1 MLFDK
6 YSIGEYHMIKTIL
19 TFTQTTPDLPQVT
32 LNNILNQCA
41 AWQTEG
47 KYTGEVDA
55 THDLVTGARVVNR
68 WEWVDNATAQAYDDL
83 VISSWIDIYPD
94 VNVDIVVE

>member
-19 TFTQTTPDLPQVT
+19 TFTQTTPDLPVET
-32 LNNILNQCA
+32 LDNILNQVA

-47 KYTGEVDA
+47 KYTGGLDS
-55 THDLVTGARVVNR
+55 THDLATGARVVSR

>member
-1 MLFDK
+1 
-6 YSIGEYHMIKTIL
+6 MIKTIL
-19 TFTQTTPDLPQVT
+19 TFTQTTPDLPEET
-32 LNNILNQCA
+32 LDNILNQLT

-55 THDLVTGARVVNR
+55 THDFATGARYVSR
-68 WEWVDNATAQAYDDL
+68 WEWIDNDAAQAYKNL
-83 VISSWIDIYPD
+83 VVSSWIGIYPD

>member
-55 THDLVTGARVVNR
+55 THDFATGARYVSR
-68 WEWVDNATAQAYDDL
+68 WEWIDNDAAQAYKNL
-83 VISSWIDIYPD
+83 VVSSWIGIYPD